1 MRPSRAETP
10 ISTFKSIH
18 SDSGGGCSSYVKSFN
33 HLSCQMFENLT
44 QVGGCVEEWFVLKE
58 SLCAVGRSGSGCL
71 RTHRLPRSLLK
82 IQMVGP
88 HLELLPTGCCVEPQ
102 ETDCRPGVPWR
113 CPLLQ
118 RPPSRTTGHLPRDCM
133 SHSHMKTT
141 KPTARLLP
149 LNALTSTPGAE
160 LCWGGLKGASSRHC
174 LPTQEDL
181 SLSWKDPKPNSMLRR
196 IVGKH
201 TTWSVNKAEAGREP
215 IRDDIATTS
224 AAVTTSA
231 ATVSAA
237 LTNIGDASDNGDG
250 RLTSEHFPCA
260 SASYLP
266 CMLLGI
272 CECGTMTS

>member
-1 MRPSRAETP
+1 MLRGAPGDRLPARGALEMPPTP
-10 ISTFKSIH
+10 EAALSNHWAPPQGLHESLSHENYQAH
-18 SDSGGGCSSYVKSFN
+18 SQAPTTKRTNLDSGGRA
-33 HLSCQMFENLT
+33 
-44 QVGGCVEEWFVLKE
+44 VL
-58 SLCAVGRSGSGCL
+58 
-71 RTHRLPRSLLK
+71 
-82 IQMVGP
+82 
-88 HLELLPTGCCVEPQ
+88 
-102 ETDCRPGVPWR
+102 
-113 CPLLQ
+113 
-118 RPPSRTTGHLPRDCM
+118 
-133 SHSHMKTT
+133 
-141 KPTARLLP
+141 
-149 LNALTSTPGAE
+149 
-160 LCWGGLKGASSRHC
+160 LKGASSRHC

-237 LTNIGDASDNGDG
+237 LTNICDASDNGDG

-260 SASYLP
+260 SASHLL